1 MMTATA
7 YLVSA
12 RRLISSDATDVDIR
26 RAISAVYYAL
36 FHHVCRHF
44 SHVVVRNSDV
54 TYTRAWLQTYR
65 YLDHKPARDQCEKI
79 ERSNETQ
86 KLGFPAEILRFATVF
101 KEMQQRRLN
110 ADYNPAAQMTSLDA
124 YSWVLAAE
132 QAIADF
138 ENASPEHQRAF
149 VLFVCLKPKAR

>member
-1 MMTATA
+1 MMTAA
-7 YLVSA
+7 SYLASA

-26 RAISAVYYAL
+26 RAVSTVYYAL
-36 FHHVCRHF
+36 FNHLCRHF
-44 SHVVVRNSDV
+44 SHVVVRTSDA
-54 TYTRAWLQTYR
+54 TYTRAWLQAYR

-86 KLGFPAEILRFATVF
+86 HLGFPSEIVRFAIAF

-124 YSWVLAAE
+124 YSWILAAE

-149 VLFVCLKPKAR
+149 VLFVGLKPKAR